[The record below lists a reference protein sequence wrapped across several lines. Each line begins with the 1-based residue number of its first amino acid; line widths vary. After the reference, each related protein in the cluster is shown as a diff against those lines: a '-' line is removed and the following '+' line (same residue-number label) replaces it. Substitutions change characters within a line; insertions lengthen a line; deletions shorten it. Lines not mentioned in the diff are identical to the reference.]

1 MHSIVSGVTVR
12 GACGVFVAAA
22 LVVSGAALA
31 AKGGNGGGKGGG
43 GGGGGG
49 GGTGPATR
57 LEGAGDSIMRGY
69 NASCTRNTG
78 LFDFL
83 CYGGGDQVQNSFLD
97 GSSTSVL
104 SLVDRYIVL
113 DPAATG
119 GKAASQ
125 SGSEMTD
132 PAKNNFATQAS
143 AIVAAASTP
152 VRVVVELGANDMCN
166 RNSSAELYTDAQWQS
181 AVDAGLQ
188 TLVNGLPNGSTV
200 LLGGVPRV
208 QDLRAAGIA
217 KQTSNSRV
225 DCEAFWTTYD
235 VCPIATADGSNYE
248 ALSSRQARYNQ
259 ILAARAQAFNADAA
273 TTGVEVVAEYQG
285 EFVSSVG
292 TYRFSASELNGG
304 DCFHPSIEGQ
314 NKLSE
319 IFWSNDPFKGR

>member
-1 MHSIVSGVTVR
+1 MHNVVSGGSIR
-12 GACGVFVAAA
+12 FASGVLLAA
-22 LVVSGAALA
+22 LIVSGAALA
-31 AKGGNGGGKGGG
+31 AKGGNGGGKGS

-49 GGTGPATR
+49 GGTASAAR
-57 LEGAGDSIMRGY
+57 IEGAGDSIMRGY

-83 CYGGGDQVQNSFLD
+83 CYGGGDQAQNSFLD

-104 SLVDRYIVL
+104 SIVDRYLTI

-119 GKAASQ
+119 GKSASQ

-132 PAKNNFATQAS
+132 PAKNNFATQAN
-143 AIVAAASTP
+143 AIVAAATTP
-152 VRVVVELGANDMCN
+152 VQVVVELGSNDLCN
-166 RNSSAELYTDAQWQS
+166 RNSAAEFYTDAEWQA

-200 LLGGVPRV
+200 LLSSVPRV

-225 DCEAFWTTYD
+225 DCEAFWTTFD
-235 VCPIATADGSNYE
+235 VCPIATADDSNYD
-248 ALSSRQARYNQ
+248 ALELRQTRYNET
-259 ILAARAQAFNADAA
+259 LTARAQAFNTDAA
-273 TTGVEVVAEYQG
+273 STGVEVVAEYQG

-292 TYRFSASELNGG
+292 TYRFSASEINGG

-319 IFWSNDPFKGR
+319 VIWTNDPFKNR